1 MGFFYQRKKHRGFP
15 HHLATFSPARCGHR
29 LPSSLVMK
37 VTDAAVEA
45 PRQMF
50 CPGMGWDRIF
60 NGQ

>member
-1 MGFFYQRKKHRGFP
+1 
-15 HHLATFSPARCGHR
+15 
-29 LPSSLVMK
+29 LVMK
-37 VTDAAVEA
+37 VTDAAEEA